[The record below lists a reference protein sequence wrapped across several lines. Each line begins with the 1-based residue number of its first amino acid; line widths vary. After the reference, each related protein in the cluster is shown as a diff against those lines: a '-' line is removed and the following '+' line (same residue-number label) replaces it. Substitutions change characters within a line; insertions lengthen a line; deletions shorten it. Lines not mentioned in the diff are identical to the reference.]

1 LKKIYFIL
9 FIFFSTISTAH
20 NESSERLKAVFIY
33 NFIRYIDFPDLKTSD
48 NLIIGVKD
56 SPDLLQE
63 LLLISKIKKSQ
74 GSHAI
79 IVKDFKE
86 NDEDLNILYIGKNHL
101 KDIEGYVSM
110 AHKKHVL
117 IITDIEHG
125 VKKGA
130 AIELIIN
137 ENKAEFDISK
147 HNIKDCKLNVYRE
160 LLDLARNIE

>member
-1 LKKIYFIL
+1 MKKLLSIL
-9 FIFFSTISTAH
+9 LIFISTFSLAH
-20 NESSERLKAVFIY
+20 FEGNERLKAVFIY
-33 NFIRYIDFPDLKTSD
+33 NFIRYLDFPDLKSTD
-48 NLIIGVKD
+48 NIIIGVKD
-56 SPDLLQE
+56 SPELLQE
-63 LLLISKIKKSQ
+63 LLLISKIKKTV
-74 GSHAI
+74 GNHAI
-79 IVKDFKE
+79 IVKDIKE
-86 NDEDLNILYIGKNHL
+86 NDENVNILFISKNQI
-101 KDIEGYVSM
+101 KDIEAYVSM

-125 VKKGA
+125 IKKGA